1 MSRKS
6 TFAALVF
13 VAAASGS
20 ALANDIT
27 LGYTD
32 PAPTA
37 TSRAAVQA
45 ELREFKQARVNP
57 WSNQYNPL
65 RHADSERSRA
75 QVRDEFLASRER
87 VAAFTAEDSGSAYL
101 AAAKA
106 EPAGIRL
113 AGQPRNAQ

>member
-6 TFAALVF
+6 TFAALAIF
-13 VAAASGS
+13 AAASSS
-20 ALANDIT
+20 AFANDIT
-27 LGYTD
+27 LGYAD
-32 PAPTA
+32 PTPAA

-45 ELREFKQARVNP
+45 DLREFKQSGVNP

-65 RHADSERSRA
+65 RHADFERSRA
-75 QVRDEFLASRER
+75 QVGNEYLSARER

-101 AAAKA
+101 AASSAS
-106 EPAGIRL
+106 PAPVHV